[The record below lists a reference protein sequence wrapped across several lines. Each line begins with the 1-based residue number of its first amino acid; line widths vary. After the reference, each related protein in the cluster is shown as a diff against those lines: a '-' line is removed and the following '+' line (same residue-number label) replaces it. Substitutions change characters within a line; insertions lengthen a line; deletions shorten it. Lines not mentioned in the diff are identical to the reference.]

1 MTSECSR
8 LTQPQRHAGFTLME
22 LLVVIAI
29 VAILATLVIPGVG
42 AALQAA
48 RASEARAALLQ
59 SLTLAVR
66 RASVAGQHVVA
77 CPGDDTGC
85 RSSTDWSNGWI
96 VFADGDADRV
106 LQPGERILHEQPALA
121 EGVHL
126 RSTTGRTQLVF
137 QASGGNAGSNVT
149 FTLCDKRG
157 ADKATALVLGN
168 DGRLRNGTP
177 TGASAAQCIRA
188 L

>member
-22 LLVVIAI
+22 MLVVIGI
-29 VAILATLVIPGVG
+29 VAILATLVVPGVG

-48 RASEARAALLQ
+48 RASEARAALLH

-66 RASVAGQHVVA
+66 RAAVAGQHVVA
-77 CPGDDTGC
+77 CPGDGAGC
-85 RSSTDWSNGWI
+85 RSSIDWSNGWI

-106 LQPGERILHEQPALA
+106 LHPGERILHEQPALA

-157 ADKATALVLGN
+157 MHKATALVLAN
-168 DGRLRNGTP
+168 DGRLRGSQSTME
-177 TGASAAQCIRA
+177 AAAACMA
-188 L
+188 PM